1 MSKMLSERYCSAG
14 SRLFRDLLSFGGVLW
29 VLVLAPG
36 FGAAQDP
43 EPASPSAQAQP
54 QAQPQAVLS
63 TSAQTEGIA
72 VVPDA
77 AETEFQRQ
85 IHVYQRKPFMRNLR
99 LEITPIFGV
108 AINETLTTQLAGG
121 GAMSFHITDEISIGG
136 SYFKA
141 FHEKNSG
148 FDEVEDSFGVF
159 PEKKFRDWYAGGHV
173 SYVPVYGKFIL
184 FGAAIVHFDA
194 YLVGGAGVMRTYSV
208 GSEGNNRI
216 SWNLGI
222 GGRLF
227 VTEWLTLNLELR
239 DYMYIEEFKA
249 GSSFMNNVTMH
260 AGISIFAPFSYGY
273 EYAK

>member
-1 MSKMLSERYCSAG
+1 MSKKLSEQVCRTGLWWFKKLLFGIGAVYVSIATPNSAA
-14 SRLFRDLLSFGGVLW
+14 SQSPEQSKPVAESQPSISMDA
-29 VLVLAPG
+29 AP
-36 FGAAQDP
+36 
-43 EPASPSAQAQP
+43 PAD
-54 QAQPQAVLS
+54 
-63 TSAQTEGIA
+63 
-72 VVPDA
+72 VPDA
-77 AETEFQRQ
+77 AESEFQRQ

-108 AINETLTTQLAGG
+108 AINETLTTQIAGG
-121 GAMSFHITDEISIGG
+121 GALSFHITDEFSIGG

-148 FDEVEDSFGVF
+148 FDEVEDNFGVF

-173 SYVPVYGKFIL
+173 SYVPVYGKFVL
-184 FGAAIVHFDA
+184 FDAAIVHFDA

-208 GSEGNNRI
+208 GSEGENRI
-216 SWNLGI
+216 SWNLGV

-249 GSSFMNNVTMH
+249 GSSFVNNVTMH